1 MGQSQNFTRNLIP
14 AAAAF
19 RVAEA
24 RRSLSRNFSKETEAR
39 QLLELYPGGGLTEAE
54 LVEEMGRMFAATTLG
69 GATSDTEVLDPG
81 APATAS
87 PPLSV

>member
-1 MGQSQNFTRNLIP
+1 MGQSQNFTRNLIL
-14 AAAAF
+14 AAAAL
-19 RVAEA
+19 RVADA
-24 RRSLSRNFSKETEAR
+24 RHSLSGYFSKEAEAR

-69 GATSDTEVLDPG
+69 DATSDTEAPDPA

-87 PPLSV
+87 SPSL